1 MEKHR
6 ELKDNWNTHGKA
18 IELHGLPAGN
28 RDGPV
33 IYAFP
38 NTSDKKGETG
48 FFDLTPENPYI
59 QKNYDA
65 MQGSWGGV
73 EASNKAI
80 SRGLFKAEAMPFS
93 PPNKK

>member
-6 ELKDNWNTHGKA
+6 QLDHNWNKYGKG
-18 IELHGLPAGN
+18 IVEHGLPAGN
-28 RDGPV
+28 RDGPAT
-33 IYAFP
+33 YAFP
-38 NTSDKKGETG
+38 NTSDKTGVTG
-48 FFDLTPENPYI
+48 FFDLTPANPYL

-80 SRGLFKAEAMPFS
+80 AQGLFKAEAMPFS

>member
-6 ELKDNWNTHGKA
+6 QLDNHWNKYGKA
-18 IELHGLPAGN
+18 IDLHGLPSGN

-33 IYAFP
+33 IYP

-48 FFDLTPENPYI
+48 FFDLTPENPYL

-73 EASNKAI
+73 EASNAAI
-80 SRGLFKAEAMPFS
+80 AKGLFRAEALPFS

>member
-1 MEKHR
+1 MEPQQQ
-6 ELKDNWNTHGKA
+6 LNNNWMNYGKG
-18 IELHGLPAGN
+18 IVKHGLPSGN
-28 RDGPV
+28 RDGKV

-38 NTSDKKGETG
+38 TTSDEKGVTG
-48 FFDLTPENPYI
+48 FFDLTPANPYL

-73 EASNKAI
+73 EASNAAI
-80 SRGLFKAEAMPFS
+80 AKGLFRTEELPFS

>member
-1 MEKHR
+1 MEPHQQ
-6 ELKDNWNTHGKA
+6 LKNNWTGYGKG
-18 IELHGLPAGN
+18 IVKHGLPAGN

-33 IYAFP
+33 IYP

-48 FFDLTPENPYI
+48 FFDLTPANPYL

-73 EASNKAI
+73 EASNAAI
-80 SRGLFKAEAMPFS
+80 AKGLFRAEALPFS
-93 PPNKK
+93 PPKKK

>member
-1 MEKHR
+1 MEHQQQ
-6 ELKDNWNTHGKA
+6 LTNNWMNYGKA
-18 IELHGLPAGN
+18 IDKHGLPAGN

-33 IYAFP
+33 IYP

-48 FFDLTPENPYI
+48 FFDLTPANPYI

-80 SRGLFKAEAMPFS
+80 AQGLFKAEAMPFS

>member
-6 ELKDNWNTHGKA
+6 QLEHNWNKYGKG
-18 IELHGLPAGN
+18 IVEHGLPAGN

-33 IYAFP
+33 TYPFP
-38 NTSDKKGETG
+38 TTSDKTGVTG
-48 FFDLTPENPYI
+48 FFDLTPANPYL

-80 SRGLFKAEAMPFS
+80 AQGLFKAEAMPFS